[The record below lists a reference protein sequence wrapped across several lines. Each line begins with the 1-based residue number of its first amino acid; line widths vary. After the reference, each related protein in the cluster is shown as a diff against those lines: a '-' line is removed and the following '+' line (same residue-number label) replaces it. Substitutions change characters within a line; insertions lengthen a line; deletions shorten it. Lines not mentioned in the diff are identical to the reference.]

1 MKCRIRLSLIK
12 VKTIASVRISNQYLL
27 GILSVVT
34 ELGARNV
41 STALVVEAWKTKG
54 RVCDDH
60 FFMHFDVL
68 CSYRFLKQ
76 TSGEEKVLDIEPLL
90 EFSVEQDNFITIT
103 HEGQAFFER
112 YG

>member
-1 MKCRIRLSLIK
+1 LGKH
-12 VKTIASVRISNQYLL
+12 IASLRIKNQYLL

-41 STALVVEAWKTKG
+41 SLKLVVEAWTAKG
-54 RVCDDH
+54 RVCDDQ
-60 FFMHFDVL
+60 FFLHFDVL

-76 TSGEEKVLDIEPLL
+76 TCSQESPLGIDQLL
-90 EFSVEQDNFITIT
+90 EFSAEQDYLVTIT

-112 YG
+112 YGG